1 MMWGSVPW
9 VDDRVVVGDD
19 VGAGIVSRE
28 TFWCW
33 WALRTRGVGLAIL
46 AGIGAGM
53 VYLLTAGP
61 QTGYRWIV
69 GCQIVLIAGDPRPR
83 HSPWC

>member
-1 MMWGSVPW
+1 MWGNDSRI
-9 VDDRVVVGDD
+9 DARVVVGDD

-33 WALRTRGVGLAIL
+33 WVLRTWGVGLVIL
-46 AGIGAGM
+46 VGIGAGM

-61 QTGYRWIV
+61 STGYRWIV

>member
-1 MMWGSVPW
+1 MWGNDSRI
-9 VDDRVVVGDD
+9 DARVVVGDD

-33 WALRTRGVGLAIL
+33 WALRTWVVGLVIL
-46 AGIGAGM
+46 VGIGAGM

-61 QTGYRWIV
+61 STGYRWIV